1 MSAFTLEQSGYS
13 IKDGANSP
21 SLVVFLFDKFGTPQ
35 QAPLLGLDEAFR
47 ITFVFRKE
55 GKPDDEAANLI
66 ADGSN
71 YVDAGN
77 PGVYQHAAEYF
88 WQVGETADIGAGDVN
103 FEIEVELTEGQIEK
117 FPNVGYFKF
126 KITPDLRGTA
136 TET

>member
-1 MSAFTLEQSGYS
+1 VSPLSLEPGNYS
-13 IKDGANSP
+13 IKEGANSP
-21 SLVVFLFDKFGTPQ
+21 SLVVFLFDKFGTPDQ
-35 QAPLLGLDEAFR
+35 SPFLGLDDAFR

-71 YVDAGN
+71 YVDPDN
-77 PGVYQHAAEYF
+77 PTVYQHAAEYF

-103 FEIEVELTEGQIEK
+103 FEIEVELEEGQIEK

-126 KITPDLRGTA
+126 KITSDLRGTA